1 MPKCQAHTSKGKA
14 CGQPAISGATVCRI
28 HGGSAPQVRDAAR
41 RRILALV
48 DPALGVLAQATRP
61 RKTENWEPTAQEIK
75 AATDILDRAGL
86 KEPEKLEV
94 SGNIEVLT
102 VAETL
107 RRRRAARLKEQGDA
121 SGI

>member
-1 MPKCQAHTSKGKA
+1 MSVCTAKTSAGRPCKAQAL
-14 CGQPAISGATVCRI
+14 SGATVCI
-28 HGGSAPQVRDAAR
+28 KHGGSAPQVRDAAR